1 MISRRQFL
9 LGATTGL
16 ALLSSPYVAARSAL
30 PSERKLKMYN
40 LHTGESLKA
49 TYWVAGQ
56 YIPDELAAINNLLRD
71 HRTDSVEKIDRRLL
85 DQLFML
91 QHRIEHTGHFHIISG
106 YRSPKSNAQLRRN
119 GDGVAKRSLHMQGR
133 AVDVR
138 LPGVKLKHLKHA
150 AVKLQAGGVG
160 YYPKSNFIHL
170 DTGRAR
176 FW

>member
-16 ALLSSPYVAARSAL
+16 ALLNSPYVAARSVL

-49 TYWVAGQ
+49 TYWVDGE
-56 YIPDELAAINNLLRD
+56 YIPDELAAIYKLMRD
-71 HRTDSVEKIDRRLL
+71 HRTDSVKKIDLRLL
-85 DQLFML
+85 DHLFVL
-91 QHRIEHTGHFHIISG
+91 QNKLDHNGHFHIISG
-106 YRSPKSNAQLRRN
+106 YRSPKSNARLRRE

-150 AVKLQAGGVG
+150 ALKLRAGGVG

-170 DTGRAR
+170 DTGRTR